1 MEDEVLVAV
10 AAASLSFIQA
20 LIMAR
25 ELQISKL

>member
-1 MEDEVLVAV
+1 MRCLLP
-10 AAASLSFIQA
+10 SLPLLSPFIQA